1 MGHGNGI
8 KWYRHLELPADGLAA
23 AAACLAAD
31 PPRPPGSADEF
42 YAAADRLGRRAQAL
56 RDVLA
61 KLGAIAA
68 SEGVWAGQAADTFRR
83 LLRDAHRAH
92 YDQVPDRYD
101 GYARALRDYAG
112 LHGQHQARIDGARA
126 DVQSAVDAYHGAA
139 HGTGIRQ
146 ASGIAAAAIAL
157 SECRAA
163 AHSFRTAYDDWV
175 DSVTRCERAIER
187 VDGDALHNPHGAQV
201 AVDVVA
207 NVSAVLSNLTA
218 VLALATLPWPP
229 IAILFLAVSSET
241 SLLELGADVTRA
253 AAWQEKVTL
262 GDLVFDALGSIPLGT
277 CASEAVKA
285 SRALKAAG
293 ILTRARAG
301 ARGFLHSF
309 GPELIDAAGRDVKQ
323 ATVGL
328 RTARWRPDAKGVAAT
343 LRENWEVQD
352 VGVTV
357 ASAGREAYDN
367 RSRPWPQAIERTAF
381 SVVLGP
387 LGPPA
392 AARVNASAVRVAREL
407 GERRPGVPRPPP

>member
-8 KWYRHLELPADGLAA
+8 RWYYHLELPADGLAA

-31 PPRPPGSADEF
+31 PPRPPGSAGEF
-42 YAAADRLGRRAQAL
+42 YAAANRLGRRAQAL

-68 SEGVWAGQAADTFRR
+68 SEGVWTGEAADTFRR
-83 LLRDAHRAH
+83 LLTDAHRSH

-112 LHGQHQARIDGARA
+112 LLGQHQARIDGARA
-126 DVQSAVDAYHGAA
+126 DVQSAVDAYHRAA
-139 HGTGIRQ
+139 HGAAVGQ
-146 ASGIAAAAIAL
+146 ASGTAAAATAL

-163 AHSFRTAYDDWV
+163 VHRFRTAHDDWV

-187 VDGDALHNPHGAQV
+187 VDGDALHNPHGVQV

-229 IAILFLAVSSET
+229 VAILFLAVSSET
-241 SLLELGADVTRA
+241 SLMQLGADVTRA
-253 AAWQEKVTL
+253 AAWQEKVSL

-285 SRALKAAG
+285 GRALKAAG
-293 ILTRARAG
+293 VLTRARAG
-301 ARGFLHSF
+301 AKAFLHSF
-309 GPELIDAAGRDVKQ
+309 GPELIDTAGRDVKQ

-328 RTARWRPDAKGVAAT
+328 RRARWRPDAKGVAAT

-357 ASAGREAYDN
+357 ASAGREAYNN

-387 LGPPA
+387 AGPPA
-392 AARVNASAVRVAREL
+392 AARVNAGAVRIGREL
-407 GERRPGVPRPPP
+407 GEPLRRVPRPPP